1 MPSFI
6 KKDGASRLDVSTP
19 HPFAWCCNGTRWNYV
34 YESDVRFHFRTFL
47 RPAIPAVGPSFLVII
62 LIVNELAH
70 LCQLVPCMST
80 LCHQPSFCLCPL
92 PSPLTCFNWTEGL
105 LNTCGRLRPSL
116 SLVLWCWMLTRTR
129 QQRFDT
135 TWRWFK
141 SAESYRFYKTH
152 MCHTCCFVCRSS
164 QSSSYIRWKQVSS
177 PEPCEALLFLFWIGG
192 ENG

>member
-1 MPSFI
+1 MQWTC
-6 KKDGASRLDVSTP
+6 TP
-19 HPFAWCCNGTRWNYV
+19 LPIG
-34 YESDVRFHFRTFL
+34 
-47 RPAIPAVGPSFLVII
+47 
-62 LIVNELAH
+62 
-70 LCQLVPCMST
+70 PCMST

-92 PSPLTCFNWTEGL
+92 PSPLTRFNWTEGL

-141 SAESYRFYKTH
+141 SAESYWFYKTH
-152 MCHTCCFVCRSS
+152 MCHTCCFFCRSS
-164 QSSSYIRWKQVSS
+164 QSSSYIRWKQGSS

-192 ENG
+192 ENGLFQSHPVSFLCDFVRLQDSGSMFDQFKQKVRQNLFEKHQFWKTFW